1 MEQKT
6 KEVSEKP
13 KKKEIFVKLD
23 DNTPNKEE
31 LKKEKSERFHRRF
44 GFWLFLISFIVFV
57 GILLFMWLF

>member
-6 KEVSEKP
+6 KKASGEP
-13 KKKEIFVKLD
+13 KKREIFVKIAED
-23 DNTPNKEE
+23 IPDKEE

-44 GFWLFLISFIVFV
+44 GFWLFLISFIVFI

>member
-6 KEVSEKP
+6 KEASGES
-13 KKKEIFVKLD
+13 KKREIFVKVD
-23 DNTPNKEE
+23 DNIPNKEE

-44 GFWLFLISFIVFV
+44 GFWLFLISFIVFI